1 MLILGAVVALD
12 LTAPGPA
19 LHVSRVNGSQSMNVG
34 LMIPNRVAEQPR
46 EEAID
51 LRQYLNF
58 AWRNWLF
65 IVSITAF
72 ALLVAVIY
80 LVHATPLYTATT
92 QVLLERPERAPG
104 IDANNGR
111 GDDSSPYSYV
121 QNEIAILQS
130 ESLLRRVVIKE
141 RLAAPS
147 TKEAQAGAENKDESA
162 AAEGAIIGGI
172 NQLRGALAVSQ
183 RGEAQVLN
191 IAITWDDPVRAA
203 QLANA
208 VADSFV
214 VDQLDA
220 RLESAKRASGW
231 LSDRLIE
238 LRGQLSGSE
247 EAIEKFRKEHG
258 LARSGPTVALN
269 DQQLADLN
277 NKLIPARTDT
287 AEKKAR
293 VGFLDDLVAGKKTLD
308 ALPDSLASASS
319 VLPALRQK
327 LADASQREA
336 DLLARYNS
344 RFLAVVNVDAE
355 KRDIERTIGVETQR
369 MAQSVRSD
377 YVLAKARLDAIE
389 QSMREA
395 TGQGQLDNDD
405 AVRLREL
412 ERTAAVNKS
421 LFEDFLQKAKITD
434 EQSTFR
440 ARDVRVIT
448 PAQAGG
454 QSFPNTRKILL
465 TALLTGL
472 GLGIGGAFA
481 MEMLRAGFTSPRE
494 VEEALGIP
502 VLASVRRLKKSE
514 LVKDGKNIPVPFYQI
529 HHPISPFSE
538 SMRTLRSSIHMSDVD
553 QPPRVIQV
561 TSALPGEGKT
571 TIALSLAISAA
582 FAGRKVVLVDA
593 DLRHPAT
600 SRFFKLEKSSGL
612 VDLLTGAGNTDDVL
626 RFYKDLK
633 LTVIPAGSKSLNP
646 PDVLGSERMKA
657 LISHLKDTF
666 DYVVVDTPPIGPVV
680 DAVIVAN
687 LAEKTILMVEWA
699 STPREVIET
708 SVKQVSAQK
717 RIAGVVFNFVNQDRA
732 QKYGGEYFYGKSYEK
747 YYSA

>member
-1 MLILGAVVALD
+1 
-12 LTAPGPA
+12 
-19 LHVSRVNGSQSMNVG
+19 MNVG
-34 LMIPNRVAEQPR
+34 FTIPNRIAKQPP

-65 IVSITAF
+65 IVSITAL
-72 ALLVAVIY
+72 ALLVALIY
-80 LVHATPLYTATT
+80 LVHATPLYTSTT
-92 QVLLERPERAPG
+92 QVLLEHPEKAPG

-111 GDDSSPYSYV
+111 GDDSSYAYSYV

-147 TKEAQAGAENKDESA
+147 TKEAQAGAENKDEGA

-183 RGEAQVLN
+183 RGDAEVLN

-203 QLANA
+203 RLANA
-208 VADSFV
+208 VADAFV

-238 LRGQLSGSE
+238 LRKQLGESE
-247 EAIEKFRKEHG
+247 EAVEKFRKDHG
-258 LARSGPTVALN
+258 LTRSGPTVALN
-269 DQQLADLN
+269 DQALADLN
-277 NKLIPARTDT
+277 NKLIAARTDA

-319 VLPALRQK
+319 VMPALRSK

-336 DLLARYNS
+336 DLLARYS
-344 RFLAVVNVDAE
+344 GRHPAVVNVEAE

-377 YVLAKARLDAIE
+377 YALAKARLDAIE

-412 ERTAAVNKS
+412 ERSAAVNKS

-440 ARDVRVIT
+440 ARDVRIIA
-448 PAQAGG
+448 PAQPGG
-454 QSFPNTRKILL
+454 QSFPNSRKVLL
-465 TALLTGL
+465 IALAAGL
-472 GLGIGGAFA
+472 GLGVGGAFA
-481 MEMLRAGFTSPRE
+481 KEMLKAGYTTPRE

-502 VLASVRRLKKSE
+502 VLASVRQMNKSE
-514 LVKDGKNIPVPFYQI
+514 LVKDGKTIPVPFYQMYR
-529 HHPISPFSE
+529 PISPFSE
-538 SMRTLRSSIHMSDVD
+538 AIRTLRSSIHMSDVD
-553 QPPRVIQV
+553 QPPKVIHV
-561 TSALPGEGKT
+561 TSACPGEGKT
-571 TIALSLAISAA
+571 TIAASLAISAA
-582 FAGRKVVLVDA
+582 FGGLNVVLVDA
-593 DLRHPAT
+593 DLRHPAA
-600 SRFFKLEKSSGL
+600 SRLFKLDQEKGL
-612 VDLLTGAGNTDDVL
+612 VDVLMGAATADSVL
-626 RFYKDLK
+626 RFHKDLK
-633 LTVIPAGSKSLNP
+633 LKIIPAGSKSLNP

-657 LISHLKDTF
+657 LIARLKETF
-666 DYVVVDTPPIGPVV
+666 DYVVLDTPPVGPVV
-680 DAVIVAN
+680 DSVIVSN
-687 LAEKTILMVEWA
+687 LSDKTIFVVRWA
-699 STPREVIET
+699 ATPRELVET
-708 SVKQVSAQK
+708 AIAQASTQK
-717 RIAGVVFNFVNQDRA
+717 RVAGVVFNSVKQDRA
-732 QKYGGEYFYGKSYEK
+732 KKYGVQYYYGKSYDK
-747 YYSA
+747 YYHE